1 VSLKAGKNEIS
12 MMVEALEAEHASVQD
27 AALAA
32 LTAAEGVFAKRAKYM
47 VVGQLAGMPGKP
59 YIKPSDPDAIK
70 VALDWYST
78 EGDAR
83 KAAESLA
90 FSTVSGDTWRV
101 WVVPLFHGTAAEMHA
116 KQKQAY
122 ADAEVKAQVAA
133 QERLKLG
140 IEKRAREAEI
150 RANGGKG
157 SCESE
162 GCGHTGPDHLTDG
175 SSRGRCGV
183 TNCPCVKWREKKK

>member
-1 VSLKAGKNEIS
+1 MSLKHGKNEIS
-12 MMVEALEAEHASVQD
+12 TMVAVLEEEHETVQD

-32 LTAAEGVFAKRAKYM
+32 LAAAEEVFAKRAKFM
-47 VVGQLAGMPGKP
+47 VVGQLAGSPEKP
-59 YIKPSDPDAIK
+59 YIKPSDPEAIK

-83 KAAESLA
+83 KAAEGLTSSA
-90 FSTVSGDTWRV
+90 TSGDTWRV
-101 WVVPLFHGTAAEMHA
+101 WVLPLFHGSPAEMHA

-122 ADAEVKAQVAA
+122 ADAEVKAKLAA
-133 QERLKLG
+133 QERMKLN
-140 IEKRAREAEI
+140 IEKRQREAEE
-150 RANGGKG
+150 RARGGKG
-157 SCESE
+157 SCETE

-183 TNCPCVKWREKKK
+183 TNCPCTKWCEKKK